1 MPSHFFTSH
10 HLVHRAPVAPAPAF
24 LAVGSGVCH
33 AALSSALM
41 RFRHSDSVEKVFSL
55 AILMNQ
61 DVIKMSPEEKED
73 ILISMHRSAKAHHP
87 HTALAQND
95 GSDDESDAESDAE
108 SGTDSDDGGGKRARV
123 EEKESGALIL
133 TYKAFTVRAANPC
146 RSRRGARPTQRLF
159 ARTGAAARKV
169 MSRAG
174 L

>member
-1 MPSHFFTSH
+1 
-10 HLVHRAPVAPAPAF
+10 
-24 LAVGSGVCH
+24 
-33 AALSSALM
+33 M
-41 RFRHSDSVEKVFSL
+41 RFQHSDSVEKVFSL

-87 HTALAQND
+87 HAALAQND
-95 GSDDESDAESDAE
+95 GSDDGSDDG